1 MKENKMKKIF
11 GFISGGIVGGL
22 VGSALALLLTPSS
35 GDVLRNQLQS
45 RISHFQAELKEAAAS
60 RRVDLE
66 KQLAALRSPRQP
78 E

>member
-1 MKENKMKKIF
+1 MKKIF

-45 RISHFQAELKEAAAS
+45 RVSHIQAELKEAAAS
-60 RRVDLE
+60 RRADLE

>member
-45 RISHFQAELKEAAAS
+45 RVSHIQAELKEAAAS